1 MFEPYQ
7 STPEQPWNVRRVVHL
22 HRRAGFAAT
31 WSDIQRDLKD
41 GPQAAVTRLLRANP
55 KRQRDE
61 ANDQANDKANDFEQM
76 SAVICDA
83 AVGSGNINRLK
94 AWWLYRM
101 LFTPAPLG
109 ERLTLMWHDHF
120 ATSNIKVADVALMRQ
135 QNAIFRQLSRAPF
148 GETLRRVAKDPALL
162 VWLDADANRKEH
174 PNENLAREIM
184 ELFSLGVG
192 NYSEDDIQE
201 AARALTGWSVNKR
214 QFRSYDQYHD
224 VGEKTIFGKSGNWTG
239 DDLVRM
245 LVEHPATA
253 RRLAFR
259 ICKLFMGEKV
269 ASSEQHSALA
279 NCLRERDLDTGWAI
293 ETVLRSEAFFS
304 NSTLGNRVLG
314 PIEFVIGAARSLE
327 ITDPPPSTL
336 LLAEATANLGQDLF
350 NPPNVFGWPG
360 GRSWLTSRTLI
371 GRANFA
377 SALVN
382 GELTRP
388 SKPFDAAALAE
399 SHGFPKTKEIGRFF
413 AQLLLG
419 QPRLP
424 AAFQPYAE
432 TPARLVSAILA
443 SPEAQ
448 LA

>member
-1 MFEPYQ
+1 MLKQYQ
-7 STPEQPWNVRRVVHL
+7 ATLELPWNLQRVVHL

-31 WSDIQRDLKD
+31 WSEIQSDLMD
-41 GPQAAVTRLLRANP
+41 GPEIAVTRLLRANP
-55 KRQRDE
+55 KPQQGD
-61 ANDQANDKANDFEQM
+61 ANSATSEFEQM
-76 SAVICDA
+76 SSVICAA

-101 LFTPAPLG
+101 LFTPDPLG
-109 ERLTLMWHDHF
+109 ERLTLMWHNHF
-120 ATSNIKVADVALMRQ
+120 ATSNVKVADVGLMRQ
-135 QNAIFRQLSRAPF
+135 QNAIFRQLCRAPF
-148 GETLRRVAKDPALL
+148 GEMLRRVALDPTIL

-184 ELFSLGVG
+184 ELFALGVG
-192 NYSEDDIQE
+192 NYSEDDIKE
-201 AARALTGWSVNKR
+201 AARALTGWSVRKGKFHNH
-214 QFRSYDQYHD
+214 DQYHD
-224 VGEKTIFGKSGNWTG
+224 DGEKTIFGKSGKWAG

-245 LVEHPATA
+245 LIEHPATS

-259 ICKLFMGEKV
+259 ICGQFMGEKPV
-269 ASSEQHSALA
+269 ADDVIGKLA
-279 NCLRERDLDTGWAI
+279 NGLRERDLDIGWAI

-304 NSTLGNRVLG
+304 NNNIGNRVLG
-314 PIEFVIGAARSLE
+314 PIEFAMGAARSLE
-327 ITDPPPSTL
+327 VTNPPPSTL

-350 NPPNVFGWPG
+350 CPPNVFGWPG
-360 GRSWLTSRTLI
+360 GRSWLSSRALI

-377 SALVN
+377 SALIN
-382 GELTRP
+382 GELFSP

-399 SHGFPKTKEIGRFF
+399 SHGFTKAKEIGSFF

-419 QPRLP
+419 QPQLP
-424 AAFQPYAE
+424 IQLQPYAE
-432 TPARLVSAILA
+432 TPNRLVTAILA